1 MSIMF
6 LGNTDSDESID
17 YDIANQSAFDKVQKH
32 HSLIQIS
39 NPAAPTPLLPT
50 SSSSISTF
58 TTTTAAVYDINS
70 VSHADD
76 NASSLSEQQQ
86 SSYGNKRSIDNG
98 NGNRFAPPL
107 PKLSEQIITAA
118 LDVPMHSSI
127 IQQIKEK
134 EMQQAQVEQQEST
147 TTLSVPST
155 GDSLPTEQRQAAQ
168 KKTRIASVTSQ
179 SSSTSV
185 IQIPLPGLVP
195 NLVHN
200 IDCGVTKMFAKKFY
214 RDQLVM
220 QCREC
225 NMSLVNNSCY
235 TCHGCTY
242 ILCT

>member
-58 TTTTAAVYDINS
+58 TTTTAAVYDRNS

-86 SSYGNKRSIDNG
+86 SSYGNNIDNG

-127 IQQIKEK
+127 IQQI
-134 EMQQAQVEQQEST
+134 
-147 TTLSVPST
+147 
-155 GDSLPTEQRQAAQ
+155 
-168 KKTRIASVTSQ
+168 ASVTSQ
-179 SSSTSV
+179 SSST
-185 IQIPLPGLVP
+185 
-195 NLVHN
+195 
-200 IDCGVTKMFAKKFY
+200 
-214 RDQLVM
+214 
-220 QCREC
+220 
-225 NMSLVNNSCY
+225 
-235 TCHGCTY
+235 
-242 ILCT
+242 